1 MAQKIEKKNI
11 IDFHG
16 EPIISYTIRAALKS
30 GCLDR
35 VVVSTDDKEI
45 FKISSKYHNDIVIR
59 PKAFSTDKSTV
70 NEVCVNFLKNE
81 NKKNRKY
88 QFLTVLYPTAP
99 MRTSK
104 DIKNVLNKI
113 EQGFYLVLPLRHFRF
128 QFIRL

>member
-1 MAQKIEKKNI
+1 MTSLAIIPARGGSKRLKRKNI

-30 GCLDR
+30 GCFDR

-70 NEVCVNFLKNE
+70 NEVCVNFF
-81 NKKNRKY
+81 KK
-88 QFLTVLYPTAP
+88 
-99 MRTSK
+99 
-104 DIKNVLNKI
+104 
-113 EQGFYLVLPLRHFRF
+113 
-128 QFIRL
+128 